1 MTLTNIY
8 IKHYFMGDLPITN
21 ECPYC
26 SKTLNV
32 VACRCDHCQ
41 VEVRGDFPPIP
52 LGNLPTAHQRF
63 IEMFVLASGNLK
75 EIATHAGVSYPT
87 VRSRLD
93 KVIAALREEITVQN
107 EINKKNAQSDAKG
120 KKKKSVGKSEAES
133 AVSQSVAEI
142 IKQI

>member
-1 MTLTNIY
+1 MN
-8 IKHYFMGDLPITN
+8 DLPLTN

-26 SKTLNV
+26 SELMNV
-32 VACRCDHCQ
+32 VACRCDRCE
-41 VEVRGDFPPIP
+41 VEVRGDFPSIP

-93 KVIAALREEITVQN
+93 KVIAALREEIM
-107 EINKKNAQSDAKG
+107 AQSEGVEDKEDGAAG
-120 KKKKSVGKSEAES
+120 KKKKAGGKAAAKES
-133 AVSQSVAEI
+133 SSPSVAEI

>member
-1 MTLTNIY
+1 MSNS
-8 IKHYFMGDLPITN
+8 PITN

-26 SKTLNV
+26 SHPMRVSQCTCE
-32 VACRCDHCQ
+32 ACQ
-41 VEVRGDFPPIP
+41 VKIEGDFPSIP

-75 EIATHAGVSYPT
+75 EIATLAGVSYPT

-93 KVIAALREEITVQN
+93 KVITALREEIEAQQN
-107 EINKKNAQSDAKG
+107 SPQSGKESKPSKRGSGKGQAHRRGESKSAKADQ
-120 KKKKSVGKSEAES
+120 SP
-133 AVSQSVAEI
+133 SVADI

>member
-1 MTLTNIY
+1 MS
-8 IKHYFMGDLPITN
+8 DLPITN

-26 SKTLNV
+26 DKTLNV
-32 VACRCDHCQ
+32 VACRCERCQ
-41 VEVRGDFPPIP
+41 VEVRGDFPPVP

-93 KVIAALREEITVQN
+93 KVIAALRDEIAAQHEGKKEEALGDV
-107 EINKKNAQSDAKG
+107 AG
-120 KKKKSVGKSEAES
+120 KKKKAGGKADP
-133 AVSQSVAEI
+133 APAISQHVADI

>member
-1 MTLTNIY
+1 MEER
-8 IKHYFMGDLPITN
+8 PVTN

-26 SKTLNV
+26 SRTLNV

-41 VEVRGDFPPIP
+41 VEVRGDFPPVP

-87 VRSRLD
+87 VRNRLD
-93 KVIAALREEITVQN
+93 KVIAALRDEIAAQN
-107 EINKKNAQSDAKG
+107 EADTEEAVGDAAG
-120 KKKKSVGKSEAES
+120 KKKKAAGKADSDQAT
-133 AVSQSVAEI
+133 SQSAAEI
-142 IKQI
+142 FKQI

>member
-1 MTLTNIY
+1 MS
-8 IKHYFMGDLPITN
+8 DWPITN

-26 SKTLNV
+26 SEAMNV
-32 VACRCDHCQ
+32 AACRCQRCQ

-93 KVIAALREEITVQN
+93 KVIAALREEIS
-107 EINKKNAQSDAKG
+107 AQQEAGEVSDKEGKDGAG
-120 KKKKSVGKSEAES
+120 KKKKADGK
-133 AVSQSVAEI
+133 AVSKDSSPSVAEI

>member
-1 MTLTNIY
+1 MSE
-8 IKHYFMGDLPITN
+8 LPITN

-26 SKTLNV
+26 TKTLNV

-41 VEVRGDFPPIP
+41 VEVRGDFPPAP

-93 KVIAALREEITVQN
+93 KVIAALRDEIAAQHEGNKEDVQG
-107 EINKKNAQSDAKG
+107 EVAG
-120 KKKKSVGKSEAES
+120 KKKKTGGKADS
-133 AVSQSVAEI
+133 APAISQRVADI

>member
-1 MTLTNIY
+1 MS
-8 IKHYFMGDLPITN
+8 DRPVTN

-26 SKTLNV
+26 DAAMSIA
-32 VACRCDHCQ
+32 ACRCDRCQ
-41 VEVRGDFPPIP
+41 VEIRGDFPPIP

-93 KVIAALREEITVQN
+93 KVIAALREEITAQQN
-107 EINKKNAQSDAKG
+107 MGKG
-120 KKKKSVGKSEAES
+120 EDDKEDGGANKKKKSSGKAATDDASP
-133 AVSQSVAEI
+133 SVAEI

>member
-1 MTLTNIY
+1 MKDSPL
-8 IKHYFMGDLPITN
+8 TN

-26 SKTLNV
+26 NQTMRVSQC
-32 VACRCDHCQ
+32 ACDACSVK
-41 VEVRGDFPPIP
+41 VEGDFPSIP
-52 LGNLPTAHQRF
+52 LSNLPTAHQRF

-93 KVIAALREEITVQN
+93 KVIAALRDEIKAGQD
-107 EINKKNAQSDAKG
+107 S
-120 KKKKSVGKSEAES
+120 KSESNKGSSKGASKKRS
-133 AVSQSVAEI
+133 AKTTDAPSVADI

>member
-1 MTLTNIY
+1 MKN
-8 IKHYFMGDLPITN
+8 LPVTN

-26 SKTLNV
+26 SQSLNI
-32 VACRCDHCQ
+32 VACRCERCQ
-41 VEVRGDFPPIP
+41 VEVRGDFPSIP

-93 KVIAALREEITVQN
+93 KVIAALREEIT
-107 EINKKNAQSDAKG
+107 AQSEATQAIAEG
-120 KKKKSVGKSEAES
+120 KQKKAGGKEESEAAAS
-133 AVSQSVAEI
+133 PSVAEI

>member
-1 MTLTNIY
+1 MS
-8 IKHYFMGDLPITN
+8 DLPVTN

-26 SKTLNV
+26 SEEMSV
-32 VACRCDHCQ
+32 AACRCDRCQ
-41 VEVRGDFPPIP
+41 VEIRGDFPPVP

-63 IEMFVLASGNLK
+63 IEIFVLASGNLK

-93 KVIAALREEITVQN
+93 KIIAALREEIT
-107 EINKKNAQSDAKG
+107 AQIE
-120 KKKKSVGKSEAES
+120 VGKEGGAVEGGGAKRNERGKTAAEDAS
-133 AVSQSVAEI
+133 PSVAEI